1 MSSAAP
7 PPIAPGAGFPGPS
20 GEKDP
25 ESRGCMKWGLVG
37 CAVLSLVAIAGLV
50 LFLRRAPQLMET
62 LLGATEAQVAAAIEP
77 GVPPG
82 EREAFRT
89 EYAAF
94 VAVAKAGKAKPEG
107 IHAIQKKIVEAL
119 QDGRVNAEELRAITD
134 ALRALPKA

>member
-7 PPIAPGAGFPGPS
+7 PPIVPGDGSLGPS
-20 GEKDP
+20 GTKES

-62 LLGATEAQVAAAIEP
+62 LLGATEAQVVAAI
-77 GVPPG
+77 VPEVPAG
-82 EREAFRT
+82 EREAFRR

-94 VAVAKAGKAKPEG
+94 VAAAKAGKAKPEA
-107 IHAIQKKIVEAL
+107 IHAIQRKIVEAL
-119 QDGRVNAEELRAITD
+119 RDNRVDAEELRAITD
-134 ALRALPKA
+134 ALRAMPKA

>member
-7 PPIAPGAGFPGPS
+7 PPIVPGDGSLGPS
-20 GEKDP
+20 GTKDA

-37 CAVLSLVAIAGLV
+37 CAVLSLVAIAGMV

-62 LLGATEAQVAAAIEP
+62 LLGATEAQVVAAIAPE
-77 GVPPG
+77 VPAA

-94 VAVAKAGKAKPEG
+94 VAAAKAGKAKPEG

-119 QDGRVNAEELRAITD
+119 QDDRVNAEELRAITD
-134 ALRALPKA
+134 ALRAMPKT

>member
-7 PPIAPGAGFPGPS
+7 PPIVPGAGFPGLS
-20 GEKDP
+20 AEKDP

-37 CAVLSLVAIAGLV
+37 CAILSLVAIAGLV

>member
-7 PPIAPGAGFPGPS
+7 PPIVPGAGFLRPS
-20 GEKDP
+20 GEKDA

-37 CAVLSLVAIAGLV
+37 CAVLSLVAIAGMV

-62 LLGATEAQVAAAIEP
+62 LLGATETQVVAAMAPEVTP
-77 GVPPG
+77 A

-107 IHAIQKKIVEAL
+107 IHTIQKKIVEAL
-119 QDGRVNAEELRAITD
+119 QDGRVNAEELRAISD

>member
-7 PPIAPGAGFPGPS
+7 PPVFPGDGS
-20 GEKDP
+20 LQHSLAKDV

-37 CAVLSLVAIAGLV
+37 CALLSLVAIAGLV

-62 LLGATEAQVAAAIEP
+62 LLGATEAQVVAAIAPE
-77 GVPPG
+77 VTAG

-94 VAVAKAGKAKPEG
+94 VAVAKAGKVKPEG
-107 IHAIQKKIVEAL
+107 IQAIQKKIVAA
-119 QDGRVNAEELRAITD
+119 QADNSVNAEELRAITD
-134 ALRALPKA
+134 ALRAVPKT